1 MGQGLALNKVGDSRR
16 KSERKE
22 GKGDTGQS
30 GIDEIT
36 VFSPCNMSGYI
47 PKMNQTRRQISA
59 MADTWNKNLKS
70 NDQLYGSIGRFT
82 CEAMGWD
89 KIQKYQK

>member
-1 MGQGLALNKVGDSRR
+1 
-16 KSERKE
+16 
-22 GKGDTGQS
+22 
-30 GIDEIT
+30 
-36 VFSPCNMSGYI
+36 
-47 PKMNQTRRQISA
+47 